1 MLAGTC
7 SFSHALSSFHLSW
20 NFSHLSFS
28 TQLRR
33 SPLAVDGPNNDTPIS
48 LVLNI
53 TASFSIQFHDFGS
66 IFVLNINT
74 TPVTRLFVFVLV
86 LRRVCS
92 CCSVSH
98 FKCLIKCLFETICSL
113 ATGVAAAELQ
123 IN

>member
-1 MLAGTC
+1 MFELTAIFVSISLIAHLQAHRQRHPTRVVLDLYT
-7 SFSHALSSFHLSW
+7 STTDLLMEYLFFSHALSSFHLSW

-74 TPVTRLFVFVLV
+74 TPVTR
-86 LRRVCS
+86 
-92 CCSVSH
+92 H
-98 FKCLIKCLFETICSL
+98 
-113 ATGVAAAELQ
+113 
-123 IN
+123 